1 MAHAKILTD
10 TNLRAT
16 LAILKGTRERV
27 MVLLSLKAG
36 LRAVEIATLTWGC
49 IREDD
54 TVIELV
60 NTKGNK
66 PRTVPVNKE
75 LRQALK
81 AYRIECRHAKD
92 DDLVFTARHAKP
104 GEPLTANAV
113 AAWFRDL
120 YGRRLGWTGFSSHSG
135 RRTFA
140 TQAARKATTVGGSL
154 RDVQDMLGHASLN
167 TTQRYLE
174 PSSDAKRK
182 LVDVI

>member
-1 MAHAKILTD
+1 MAHAKILTE
-10 TNLRAT
+10 TNLRAA
-16 LAILKGTRERV
+16 LAVLKNSRERA

-36 LRAVEIATLTWGC
+36 LRAIEIARLTWGC

-60 NTKGNK
+60 DTKGGK
-66 PRTVPVNKE
+66 PRTVPINKD
-75 LRQALK
+75 LRPALQ
-81 AYRIECRHAKD
+81 AYRTTCRRTTD
-92 DDLVFTARHAKP
+92 GDFVFRARHAKP
-104 GEPLTANAV
+104 GEPLSANAV

-120 YGRRLGWTGFSSHSG
+120 YTGRLGWTGYSSHSG

-140 TQAARKATTVGGSL
+140 TQAARKATVAGGSL
-154 RDVQDMLGHASLN
+154 RDVQDMLGHASLS

-182 LVDVI
+182 LVDLI